1 MNNKHSLPA
10 YLVVPRLYLIVI
22 ATFIAAVSSTVTA
35 AVTHNDVQQALKMLD
50 RELSHRETY
59 TNRREAGIDSLRQ
72 QRYGVS
78 PRSKEW
84 FDATMRIAR
93 GYSSFNNDSTR
104 LSRNSG
110 CSVHPISPFQD
121 TSTSPSTNLNRLT
134 HSL

>member
-10 YLVVPRLYLIVI
+10 YPVVPRLYLIVI

-35 AVTHNDVQQALKMLD
+35 AVTHNNVQQALKMLD
-50 RELSHRETY
+50 KELSHRETY

-72 QRYGVS
+72 RRYGES

-93 GYSSFNNDSTR
+93 GYSSFNNDSALTYIPKDLTR
-104 LSRNSG
+104 PLK
-110 CSVHPISPFQD
+110 PATI
-121 TSTSPSTNLNRLT
+121 RL
-134 HSL
+134 